1 MEGVSPVQQKPTP
14 RRVRVEQGVYQ
25 RPDGGYEIGWR
36 DAGGRQ
42 RWRKVDG
49 GIRAARAARAEEVA
63 RRGRG
68 ERVAADPRLKL
79 ADAADAWWDAR
90 VVRLRPTTQS
100 AYRYGLRHLLEAFG
114 RRRLVDITATDV
126 AAYVMAK
133 QREGLKGWTV
143 KGHMTVLSSVFQHAS
158 RHLGYVGMNPV
169 GLLDR
174 VERPSSDDE
183 KPKRILSTDER
194 ARLMGEIDAPY
205 RALFQVAASTG
216 ARLGEVLGITWQEID
231 FTMMTIT
238 FTHQLD
244 RKGNRVPLKTKR
256 SRRCIEIG
264 NGLATVLREQKLAA
278 ARTGDRDLVF
288 VNRAGAAHDH
298 RNIGGRVLARAVTA
312 AGLDAT
318 VIDGKTVQGAPTFH
332 SLRHTH
338 ASELIADGWNIED
351 VSRRLGHSNVATTQR
366 IYVHAFE
373 AAEHSDDRRRRL
385 EALEAHV
392 EATGGTSRHQ
402 TGTPAPL
409 AVVDFPAAVADLH

>member
-25 RPDGGYEIGWR
+25 GPDGGYEIGWR

-90 VVRLRPTTQS
+90 VVRLRPATQS
-100 AYRYGLRHLLEAFG
+100 AYRHGLRHVLETFG
-114 RRRLVDITATDV
+114 RRRLVDITAADV

-183 KPKRILSTDER
+183 KPKRILTTDER
-194 ARLMGEIDAPY
+194 GRLLNGIAASY
-205 RALFQVAASTG
+205 RPPFQVAASTG
-216 ARLGEVLGITWQEID
+216 ARLGEVLGLIWDDID

-278 ARTGDRDLVF
+278 ATTGDRDLVF
-288 VNRAGAAHDH
+288 VNGAGAPHDH
-298 RNIGGRVLARAVTA
+298 RNIGGRILGRAVRA
-312 AGLDAT
+312 VGLDAIA
-318 VIDGKTVQGAPTFH
+318 IDGKTVQAAPTFH

-373 AAEHSDDRRRRL
+373 AAERSDERRQRL
-385 EALEAHV
+385 ETLEARA
-392 EATGGTSRHQ
+392 EAPGGTMAHQ
-402 TGTPAPL
+402 NTVGAGRNVVSFPL
-409 AVVDFPAAVADLH
+409 ASTDRH